1 MRVYAVIACE
11 LYESDELVG
20 IYSSI
25 EAARAARDALAEQEI
40 DFHNFDT
47 YRIREMEVDAPA
59 AVESYADR

>member
-25 EAARAARDALAEQEI
+25 EAAHAARDAFAERDH
-40 DFHNFDT
+40 DFHDFDSF
-47 YRIREMEVDAPA
+47 RIREMEVDVPA
-59 AVESYADR
+59 EIESYADR